1 MDFQPPPFDAQA
13 APADG
18 ADAEELVTV
27 DDVSRPVCRFII
39 KLFDIFSMD
48 EYNTLCGWKT
58 TGDSIVI
65 KHVAHFSKFVLPKYF
80 KHNNFSSFVRQL
92 NM

>member
-1 MDFQPPPFDAQA
+1 
-13 APADG
+13 
-18 ADAEELVTV
+18 
-27 DDVSRPVCRFII
+27 
-39 KLFDIFSMD
+39 MD
-48 EYNTLCGWKT
+48 EYSTLCGWNT